1 MSEINRQMATGD
13 DGRVAIDDEVKLE
26 TKDKET
32 KEEAEKERKETIGTR
47 IEKDENRSLIN
58 KEENRRKSSDFWLLW
73 PEPSTRAS
81 MARFSLLLK
90 YSGILILLSGRWVPS
105 PDQVVHQV
113 NHPPCGTQPTPPS

>member
-1 MSEINRQMATGD
+1 MNLYLIKVWRDYRQAARRSDLRTMSEINRQMATGD

-81 MARFSLLLK
+81 MARFSFE
-90 YSGILILLSGRWVPS
+90 IFR
-105 PDQVVHQV
+105 H
-113 NHPPCGTQPTPPS
+113 